1 MTAKELIQ
9 KLQQLPPD
17 TRIVIRGYEEG
28 YNDILRL
35 IPLMIIPHPKQK
47 ADYYGEYTSARTEKD
62 KINAIRAVELY
73 GENIKAE
80 K

>member
-35 IPLMIIPHPKQK
+35 VPMKIIAHPRQK
-47 ADYYGEYTSARTEKD
+47 ADYYGEYINARTEKE
-62 KINAIRAVELY
+62 KINAINAVELY
-73 GENIKAE
+73 GENTKAE